1 MVIDANSTSIS
12 ITKSQSSSSLHSQT
26 ANASSQPN
34 IDDNQAQGR
43 LQIPSSNNATK
54 SLAPSPKLVAKSS
67 PHNSVAGLTAISTQA
82 LIFEKRPVGLP
93 QKDPKEEQKH
103 LEQYLNLLEEQ
114 KKREVEQQKSIQKQY
129 FKKCKFA
136 DDMSQLQLI
145 WLNDVIPNWSQVKST
160 SRIREMC
167 WMGIP
172 PKVRTKAWPL
182 VIGNFLN
189 ITTELFTNL
198 SVKSSDLI
206 ELFTN
211 GDPPEGARNA
221 RRQSEDIITLIKL
234 DVSRTF
240 VRYKV
245 FQDDPFYRE
254 SLQKLLAIFV
264 CYRHDISYIQVS
276 IALSFVGIGKL
287 SILRSFNA
295 TIVF

>member
-1 MVIDANSTSIS
+1 MP
-12 ITKSQSSSSLHSQT
+12 KSQSSSSLHLQT
-26 ANASSQPN
+26 TNASSQLALDEHPN
-34 IDDNQAQGR
+34 KDS
-43 LQIPSSNNATK
+43 LQIPPSTNNATK
-54 SLAPSPKLVAKSS
+54 SLASSPKLVAKSA
-67 PHNSVAGLTAISTQA
+67 PHNSVAGLTATSTQA
-82 LIFEKRPVGLP
+82 LIFEKRPMGLP

-114 KKREVEQQKSIQKQY
+114 KKREVEQQKSLQKQY
-129 FKKCKFA
+129 LKKCKFA

-145 WLNDVIPNWSQVKST
+145 WLNDVIPNWSQVKHS
-160 SRIREMC
+160 SRVREMC

-172 PKVRTKAWPL
+172 PKVRTKVWPL

-206 ELFTN
+206 ELFTHA
-211 GDPPEGARNA
+211 DQPEGSKNA

-254 SLQKLLAIFV
+254 SLQKLLCIFV

-276 IALSFVGIGKL
+276 LL
-287 SILRSFNA
+287 L
-295 TIVF
+295 